1 MRTYFLFY
9 SLSAI
14 NAIAYEIAFNSF
26 DLENDLPDH
35 FSAAPTPEFNWSV
48 YPRYR
53 CNPVNYSGS
62 NRGYLRDVLVRTL
75 PGGDGPPDIIV
86 LYNNKPGV
94 FDKNEDFDFNEPCS
108 WKNARGIVRFKDAF
122 PEYLSR
128 GVGNSQRYNMFYNI
142 AAMYWRELDLT
153 STTAIPEPW
162 GAIINRL
169 EPGKSAIFWRSSKD
183 WEIIDRDD
191 IGLPQQRGVIYS
203 GGYFTD
209 YWYLFSE
216 YGASLLLGTDDTDPD
231 ASEEEDGGE
240 DGGNRSDERPNSPSD
255 LSSSSGDEVASL
267 GTAFTADQNAVHEF
281 VEREDYP
288 WQPPPPRIIKN
299 NPRWIL
305 RPTRRYPMIT
315 PEYRIWR
322 NGRIIKAG
330 DYRPIATI
338 SADGVE
344 DMTVDIP
351 LDTLIAEGWIID
363 KEAEAKYQEKLKRER
378 LGVREAEIFYQILT
392 EDEKSQRLGQG
403 VYDKIWE
410 QEDPG
415 WKPTNPLQLLMSL
428 NADEPEIIPGEQQQD
443 GQVNMAQPQ
452 AADPNLR
459 IQTAFR
465 PPACNRIHDF
475 LSGPGSPA

>member
-1 MRTYFLFY
+1 MRAYSLFY

-14 NAIAYEIAFNSF
+14 NAIAYEIAFNTF
-26 DLENDLPDH
+26 DLENDFIFHYSDDLI
-35 FSAAPTPEFNWSV
+35 PEFNWSV

-53 CNPVNYSGS
+53 CNPVNYSGTD
-62 NRGYLRDVLVRTL
+62 GGPFRDVLVRTL

-86 LYNNKPGV
+86 LYNNKRGV
-94 FDKNEDFDFNEPCS
+94 FDKDEDFDFNDPCS
-108 WKNARGIVRFKDAF
+108 WKNARGIIRFKDAF

-128 GVGNSQRYNMFYNI
+128 GVGNSQKYNMFYSI
-142 AAMYWRELDLT
+142 TATYWRELDLT

-162 GAIINRL
+162 GSIINGL
-169 EPGKSAIFWRSSKD
+169 EPGKSAILYCCRND

-191 IGLPQQRGVIYS
+191 IGLPQQRGAIYS

-231 ASEEEDGGE
+231 ASEVEDGGE
-240 DGGNRSDERPNSPSD
+240 DGGNSIDERPNSPSEP
-255 LSSSSGDEVASL
+255 SSSSGDEVASL
-267 GTAFTADQNAVHEF
+267 GTAFTADRNAVHEF
-281 VEREDYP
+281 IEREDYP
-288 WQPPPPRIIKN
+288 WQPPAPRMIRN
-299 NPRWIL
+299 NPRWVL
-305 RPTRRYPMIT
+305 RPTRPYSMIT
-315 PEYRIWR
+315 PEYRVWR
-322 NGRIIKAG
+322 NNRIIKVG

-344 DMTVDIP
+344 DLTTGIP

-392 EDEKSQRLGQG
+392 EDEKSQRLSQS

-410 QEDPG
+410 LEDPG
-415 WKPTNPLQLLMSL
+415 WKPTNPLQLLMSV
-428 NADEPEIIPGEQQQD
+428 NADGPEIIPGQQQQG
-443 GQVNMAQPQ
+443 GQANMAQPQ
-452 AADPNLR
+452 AAAPNLR
-459 IQTAFR
+459 VQTAFR
-465 PPACNRIHDF
+465 PPARNRIHDF